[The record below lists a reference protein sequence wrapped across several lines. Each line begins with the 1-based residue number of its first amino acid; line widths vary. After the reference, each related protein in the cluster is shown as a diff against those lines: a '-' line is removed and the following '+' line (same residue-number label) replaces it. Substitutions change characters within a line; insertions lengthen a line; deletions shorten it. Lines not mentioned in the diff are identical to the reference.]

1 MKAVISTD
9 AGGPEVLEW
18 GDVPDPDYGP
28 QDVVITVAAAG
39 VNRADVMQRRGFY
52 PPPPGASNI
61 IWLEC
66 SGTIAAVGD
75 EVSDWKVGDRV
86 CALLAGGGYAE
97 TVVVPASLV
106 LPVPEGMD
114 LVDAAAIVEV
124 ACTVWSNLYAPY
136 SIGRLQVGET
146 LLVHGGS
153 SGIGTMAIQMAKA
166 KDNPV
171 VVTVGNARKAEFC
184 LELGAEAAI
193 NYRDEDFVERI
204 KEITDGRGANVI
216 LDVVGA
222 KYLDRNIDALAD
234 DGRVVIIGMQGGNTG
249 ELQIGK
255 LLGKRALVGAASL
268 RGRPLEGRGGKAD
281 VVRGVRDDIWPLF
294 DSGRLAPVIDSVMP
308 MTDARGAH
316 ERMESSEHIGKILLT
331 T

>member
-1 MKAVISTD
+1 MKAIVTTES
-9 AGGPEVLEW
+9 GGPEVLKWDE
-18 GDVPDPDYGP
+18 VADPDYGP
-28 QDVVITVAAAG
+28 REVVIKVAAAG
-39 VNRADVMQRRGFY
+39 VNRADIMQRRGFY
-52 PPPPGASNI
+52 PPPAGASNI
-61 IWLEC
+61 IGLEC
-66 SGTIAAVGD
+66 SGTVSAVGD
-75 EVSDWKVGDRV
+75 EVTDYQVGDRV

-97 TVVVPASLV
+97 TVVVPEALV

-114 LVDAAAIVEV
+114 LVEAAAIVEV

-171 VVTVGNARKAEFC
+171 IVTVGNARKAEFC

-193 NYRDEDFVERI
+193 NYRDEDFVERV
-204 KEITDGRGANVI
+204 KEITDDRGADVI

-234 DGRVVIIGMQGGNTG
+234 DGRIVIIGMQGGNTG

-268 RGRPLEGRGGKAD
+268 RGRAIEGRGGKAD

-294 DSGRLAPVIDSVMP
+294 DTGRLAPVIDSTMP
-308 MTDARGAH
+308 MADAKGAH
-316 ERMESSEHIGKILLT
+316 ERMESSEHIGKIVLT
-331 T
+331 I